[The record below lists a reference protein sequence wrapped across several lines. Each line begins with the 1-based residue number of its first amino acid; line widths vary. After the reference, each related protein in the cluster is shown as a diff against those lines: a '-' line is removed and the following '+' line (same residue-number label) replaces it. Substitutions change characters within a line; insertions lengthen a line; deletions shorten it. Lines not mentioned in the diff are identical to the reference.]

1 MWANIGR
8 HLEAV
13 KHPDGYDRARRGLIA
28 RLDEPPQLP
37 PHLTI
42 IPPHGL
48 ASRDPIFG
56 VLAPVE
62 ISAPAIRLPHHD
74 FECQRSLLPGPLGFP
89 GRCQRELPDELLAFT
104 ILFGQDKL
112 PVDELAVI

>member
-8 HLEAV
+8 YLEAV
-13 KHPDGYDRARRGLIA
+13 KHPDGHYCARRGLIA

-48 ASRDPIFG
+48 ASRDAVLG
-56 VLAPVE
+56 VLRPVQVAP
-62 ISAPAIRLPHHD
+62 PTIRLPHHD
-74 FECQRSLLPGPLGFP
+74 LQRQRALLPGPLGFP
-89 GRCQRELPDELLAFT
+89 GRCQRELSDELLAFT
-104 ILFGQDKL
+104 ILFGQDEL
-112 PVDELAVI
+112 PVDKLAVI